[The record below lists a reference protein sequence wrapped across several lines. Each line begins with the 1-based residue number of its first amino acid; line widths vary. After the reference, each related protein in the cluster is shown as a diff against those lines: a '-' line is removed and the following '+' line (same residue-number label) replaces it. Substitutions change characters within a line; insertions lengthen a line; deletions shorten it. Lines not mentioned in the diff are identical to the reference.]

1 MEWVSFSASPEDH
14 ALIGISEIRAQFP
27 ALSKGFIFLENAGGA
42 QVPRGVIEAVS
53 QYFEDSY
60 VQLGATYP
68 ASLRATEVVNRA
80 HEFANLFMNGT
91 AVGQVVIGP
100 STTQLV
106 TMLAECYSRR
116 LAPGDEVVISEAAH
130 EANAGPWEKLRRF
143 GIVIRVWK
151 VHPETGE
158 MPIEGLAALLNSRTK
173 IVAFPHVSNLL
184 GGVVDVKAI
193 TDLVHAHGAKVVVDG
208 VAFASHRAIDVD
220 AWGVDWYVYST
231 YKVFG
236 PHMAVLFGR
245 HDAFQ
250 ELSGPNHSFLPEGTA
265 YKFELGG
272 ANHEG
277 CAGLL
282 ALGDYLQFV
291 AGKDGPLSRDHIEA
305 AWSVMRAMEDPLT
318 VQLLS
323 YLGSHPRVRVVGPTQ
338 GDRVG
343 TVSFLHE
350 RLKPSEIVAQ
360 TDAAGIGIRGGNM
373 YAYRLCQAMGI
384 PPDTGVTRI
393 SLVHYNTASE
403 INQVI
408 SVLDRF
414 L

>member
-1 MEWVSFSASPEDH
+1 M
-14 ALIGISEIRAQFP
+14 IGISEIRAQFP
-27 ALSKGFIFLENAGGA
+27 ALSKEFIFLENAGGS
-42 QVPRGVIEAVS
+42 QVPSCVIEAIS
-53 QYFEDSY
+53 QYFVESY
-60 VQLGATYP
+60 VQLGASYP
-68 ASLRATEVVNRA
+68 ASRRATEVVNQA

-91 AVGQVVIGP
+91 SVGQVVIGP

-116 LAPGDEVVISEAAH
+116 LEPGDEVVISEAAH
-130 EANAGPWEKLRRF
+130 EANAGPWEKLRRY

-151 VHPETGE
+151 VDPETGD
-158 MPIEGLAALLNSRTK
+158 MPIDGLASLLTSRTK

-245 HDAFQ
+245 HDAFG
-250 ELSGPNHSFLPEGTA
+250 ELSGPNHFFLPEGTA

-282 ALGDYLQFV
+282 ALSDYLQFV

-305 AWSVMRAMEDPLT
+305 AWSVMREMEDPLT
-318 VQLLS
+318 VQLLR

-343 TVSFLHE
+343 TISFLHE
-350 RLKPSEIVAQ
+350 HLKPSEIVAH
-360 TDAAGIGIRGGNM
+360 TDAAGIGIRCGNM

-384 PPDTGVTRI
+384 PPETGVTRV

-403 INQVI
+403 ISQLI